1 MAKKRAGAAGLRF
14 MSKRESGI
22 GTRRVNTLALRAI
35 LGVLLVWSVVARG
48 EQPFSANQ
56 IVLAVANEYRNGGGF
71 NWGDGSGT
79 PEEIRFK
86 GSRILSKG
94 KQGTYC
100 CGFTFAVAMKAA
112 SRAGLLED
120 KSVAQIRRFQR
131 EWYGATPAS
140 ADRQCALAVETLKIG
155 KEVKLA
161 EAQPGDF
168 LRLWRTTCGHN
179 LILLRWIVEGGKR
192 VGIEYRG
199 TQDSTDG
206 IGNAT
211 EYFKGAPGHDGT
223 IDLKKTHVARLL
235 NRPEGVRESAKK

>member
-1 MAKKRAGAAGLRF
+1 MRLREF
-14 MSKRESGI
+14 AQPAQVFQE
-22 GTRRVNTLALRAI
+22 RRTKYVHTFAFRAI
-35 LGVLLVWSVVARG
+35 LDVLLLWSAVAQAA
-48 EQPFSANQ
+48 QPLSANQ
-56 IVLAVANEYRNGGGF
+56 IILAVANEYRDGGGF
-71 NWGDGSGT
+71 NWGEGSGT

-94 KQGTYC
+94 KDGTYC

-168 LRLWRTTCGHN
+168 MRLWRTTCGHN
-179 LILLRWIVEGGKR
+179 VILLRWIVEGGKR

-199 TQDSTDG
+199 TQGSTDG

-211 EYFKGAPGHDGT
+211 EYFKGARGHDGT
-223 IDLKKTHVARLL
+223 IDIKETHVARLL
-235 NRPEGVRESAKK
+235 NRPATVPESAKK